1 MQVMSTT
8 TGTEAQLR
16 NRLDGLLSSAFGF
29 SSYRP
34 NQEAVCQA
42 VAGSRDVL
50 LIMPTGSGKSLCYQ
64 LPGIARG
71 GTTLVI
77 SPLIALMEDQVAKLK
92 SLGLSVERIHC
103 GRGRQASRQACFD
116 YLEGKLQFLYI
127 APERLRVTGFPEM
140 LAKRKP
146 TLIAV
151 DEAHCISQWGH
162 DFRPDYRM
170 LGQRLPLL
178 RPAPVIALTAT
189 ATPRVQGDIVEQ
201 LGLEKPARFIHGFR
215 RSNLAIE
222 IVEAPPS
229 ERSLLVC
236 ALLQDPARRPAIVY
250 APTRKQTEALA
261 VELSAQCPT
270 AAYHAGLDAAHRA
283 RVQQDFLDGK
293 IEVMTATIAFGMGI
307 DKPDVRTVMHT
318 ALPGSLEGY
327 YQEVGRAGRDGAPS
341 RALLMQSYA
350 DRRTHD
356 FFFERDYPEVEVLDE
371 IYARL
376 TAQPLEKA
384 ALQGRLT
391 LAADLFDKALEKLW
405 THGGALLDYNE
416 RITRGD
422 ARWRD
427 LYVAQAEHKAAQ
439 LETMIRYAGSSD
451 CRMASL
457 VRHFGDRADE
467 QNSCGICDF
476 CAPAECVAQK
486 FRAPSGKERAVIS
499 RVLKALRA
507 GGPKSSG
514 KLHAEVCPHG
524 DIHRNGFE
532 EVLGAMARSG
542 LLQLVESTFEAEGRR
557 IPYRSVR
564 LTRAGAAADETS
576 AFEFL
581 MKDAEEPASGKR
593 RVKEKKSVK
602 AQEEEESPADVDP
615 ALEQALRAWRL
626 AEAKKLAVPAFAIFS
641 DKTLRAI
648 AGRRPG
654 TGEELLAISG
664 MGLSKVDKYG
674 AAIYRIVQS
683 HG

>member
-1 MQVMSTT
+1 MSTI
-8 TGTEAQLR
+8 TEAEGQLR
-16 NRLDGLLSSAFGF
+16 SKLDRLLNSAFGF

-92 SLGLSVERIHC
+92 ALGFAVERIHC

-116 YLEGKLQFLYI
+116 YLEGKLHFLYI

-201 LGLEKPARFIHGFR
+201 LGLDKPARFIHGFR

-222 IVEAPPS
+222 IVEVPPS
-229 ERSLLVC
+229 ERSVLVC
-236 ALLQDPARRPAIVY
+236 ALLQDPARRPAIIY

-293 IEVMTATIAFGMGI
+293 VEVMTATIAFGMGI

-356 FFFERDYPEVEVLDE
+356 FFFERDYPEVDVLDE

-376 TAQPLEKA
+376 TAQPLEKG

-405 THGGALLDYNE
+405 THGGALLDYDE

-439 LETMIRYAGSSD
+439 LETMIRYAASSD

-476 CAPAECVAQK
+476 CAPAECAAQK
-486 FRAPSGKERAVIS
+486 FRAPSGKERAVIF
-499 RVLKALRA
+499 RVLKTLRA

-514 KLHAEVCPHG
+514 KLHAEVCASG
-524 DIHRNGFE
+524 DMNRNGFE

-564 LTRAGAAADETS
+564 LTQAGVKADETS
-576 AFEFL
+576 ALEFL
-581 MKDAEEPASGKR
+581 MKDGEEPAPGKR
-593 RVKEKKSVK
+593 RLKEKKSAK
-602 AQEEEESPADVDP
+602 PNRDESPADVDP
-615 ALEQALRAWRL
+615 ALEQALRVWRL
-626 AEAKKLAVPAFAIFS
+626 AEAKRLAVPAFAIFS
-641 DKTLRAI
+641 DKTLHAI
-648 AGRRPG
+648 AACRPA
-654 TGEELLAISG
+654 TNEQLLAVSG
-664 MGLSKVDKYG
+664 IGLSKVNKYG
-674 AAIYRIVQS
+674 ADIYRVVRS

>member
-1 MQVMSTT
+1 MSTI
-8 TGTEAQLR
+8 TGTDPPAGRSLEDLLR
-16 NRLDGLLSSAFGF
+16 SAFGF
-29 SSYRP
+29 SSFRP

-42 VAGSRDVL
+42 VTGSRDVL

-92 SLGLSVERIHC
+92 ALGFAVERIHC

-146 TLIAV
+146 ALIAV

-201 LGLEKPARFIHGFR
+201 LGLQAPARFIHGFR
-215 RSNLAIE
+215 RANLAIE
-222 IVEAPPS
+222 IVEVPPS

-236 ALLQDPARRPAIVY
+236 ALLEDPARRPAIIY

-261 VELSAQCPT
+261 VELSAQCST

-283 RVQQDFLDGK
+283 RVQQDFLDSRV
-293 IEVMTATIAFGMGI
+293 EVMTATIAFGMGI
-307 DKPDVRTVMHT
+307 DKPDVRTVIHT

-356 FFFERDYPEVEVLDE
+356 FFFERDYPEAGVIDE
-371 IYARL
+371 IFARL
-376 TAQPLEKA
+376 TAQPIEKA
-384 ALQGRLT
+384 ALQERVALPG
-391 LAADLFDKALEKLW
+391 DLFDKALEKLW
-405 THGGALLDYNE
+405 THGGALLDYDE
-416 RITRGD
+416 KITRGD
-422 ARWRD
+422 ARWRE

-439 LETMIRYAGSSD
+439 LETMIRYAATAD

-457 VRHFGDRADE
+457 VRHFGDRADQ
-467 QNSCGICDF
+467 QNSCGVCDF
-476 CAPAECVAQK
+476 CAPTDCIAQK
-486 FRAPSGKERAVIS
+486 FRGPNAKERAMIS
-499 RVLKALRA
+499 RVLKTVRA

-514 KLHAEVCPHG
+514 KLHAELCPAG
-524 DIHRNGFE
+524 ELHRNGFE

-542 LLQLVESTFEAEGRR
+542 LLQLVESTFEADGRR
-557 IPYRSVR
+557 IPYKSVR
-564 LTRAGAAADETS
+564 LTRAGAAAEETS
-576 AFEFL
+576 ALEFL
-581 MKDAEEPASGKR
+581 MKDTEEPASVKR
-593 RVKEKKSVK
+593 RVKEKKPAK
-602 AQEEEESPADVDP
+602 AKEEEEPSADVDP

-648 AGRRPG
+648 AARRPL
-654 TGEELLAISG
+654 TGEALLAIHG
-664 MGLSKVDKYG
+664 MGLSKVDKYSADIFRVVRSRG
-674 AAIYRIVQS
+674 
-683 HG
+683 

>member
-1 MQVMSTT
+1 M
-8 TGTEAQLR
+8 
-16 NRLDGLLSSAFGF
+16 
-29 SSYRP
+29 
-34 NQEAVCQA
+34 
-42 VAGSRDVL
+42 
-50 LIMPTGSGKSLCYQ
+50 
-64 LPGIARG
+64 
-71 GTTLVI
+71 
-77 SPLIALMEDQVAKLK
+77 
-92 SLGLSVERIHC
+92 
-103 GRGRQASRQACFD
+103 
-116 YLEGKLQFLYI
+116 
-127 APERLRVTGFPEM
+127 
-140 LAKRKP
+140 
-146 TLIAV
+146 
-151 DEAHCISQWGH
+151 
-162 DFRPDYRM
+162 
-170 LGQRLPLL
+170 
-178 RPAPVIALTAT
+178 
-189 ATPRVQGDIVEQ
+189 
-201 LGLEKPARFIHGFR
+201 
-215 RSNLAIE
+215 
-222 IVEAPPS
+222 
-229 ERSLLVC
+229 
-236 ALLQDPARRPAIVY
+236 LQDPARRPAIIY

-261 VELSAQCPT
+261 IELSAQCPT

-318 ALPGSLEGY
+318 ALPEAWKAITRRSAVRL
-327 YQEVGRAGRDGAPS
+327 RWRPS

-356 FFFERDYPEVEVLDE
+356 FFFERDYPEVDVLDE

-405 THGGALLDYNE
+405 THGGALLDYDE

-439 LETMIRYAGSSD
+439 LETMIRYAASSD

-476 CAPAECVAQK
+476 CAPAECAAQK
-486 FRAPSGKERAVIS
+486 FRAPSGKERTVIF

-514 KLHAEVCPHG
+514 KLHAEVCANG
-524 DIHRNGFE
+524 DINRNGFE

-564 LTRAGAAADETS
+564 LTQAGVKADETT
-576 AFEFL
+576 ALEFL
-581 MKDAEEPASGKR
+581 MKDGEEPAPGKR
-593 RVKEKKSVK
+593 RAKEKKSAK
-602 AQEEEESPADVDP
+602 RKEEDELPADVDP
-615 ALEQALRAWRL
+615 ALEQALRVWRV

-648 AGRRPG
+648 AARRPA
-654 TGEELLAISG
+654 TGAELLAISG
-664 MGLSKVDKYG
+664 MGLSKVNRYG
-674 AAIYRIVQS
+674 ADIYRVVRS
-683 HG
+683 HH

>member
-1 MQVMSTT
+1 MPTT
-8 TGTEAQLR
+8 TATEGEVRHSLEDLLR
-16 NRLDGLLSSAFGF
+16 SAFGF
-29 SSYRP
+29 SSFRP

-42 VAGSRDVL
+42 VTGSRDVL

-92 SLGLSVERIHC
+92 ALGLAVERIHC

-127 APERLRVTGFPEM
+127 APERLRVAGFPEM
-140 LAKRKP
+140 LAKRRP

-189 ATPRVQGDIVEQ
+189 ATPRVQNDIVEQ

-215 RSNLAIE
+215 RPNLAIE
-222 IVEAPPS
+222 IVEVPPS
-229 ERSLLVC
+229 ERSLLVG
-236 ALLQDPARRPAIVY
+236 ALLRDPARRPAIIY

-261 VELSAQCPT
+261 IDLSLQCAT

-293 IEVMTATIAFGMGI
+293 IEIMTATIAFGMGI

-341 RALLMQSYA
+341 RALLLQSYA

-356 FFFERDYPEVEVLDE
+356 FFFERDYPEVAVLDE
-371 IYARL
+371 IYKRL
-376 TAQPLEKA
+376 TSQPVEKA
-384 ALQGRLT
+384 ALQERLT
-391 LAADLFDKALEKLW
+391 LLPDLFDKALEKLW
-405 THGGALLDYNE
+405 THGGALLDYDE
-416 RITRGD
+416 KVARGD
-422 ARWRD
+422 ARWRQ

-439 LETMIRYAGSSD
+439 LETMIRYAASAD

-457 VRHFGDRADE
+457 VRHFGDRADG
-467 QNSCGICDF
+467 QSSCGICDF

-486 FRAPSGKERAVIS
+486 FRAPSAKERAVIF
-499 RVLKALRA
+499 RTLKTLRA
-507 GGPKSSG
+507 HGPKSSG
-514 KLHAEVCPHG
+514 KLHAEVCAAGEINRHS
-524 DIHRNGFE
+524 FE

-542 LLQLVESTFEAEGRR
+542 LLHLVESSFEADGRH
-557 IPYRSVR
+557 IPYKSVR
-564 LTRAGAAADETS
+564 LTRAGVAADETT
-576 AFEFL
+576 ALEFL
-581 MKDAEEPASGKR
+581 LKDAEEPASGKR
-593 RVKEKKSVK
+593 RVKEKKS
-602 AQEEEESPADVDP
+602 ATANEEDDMPADVDP

-648 AGRRPG
+648 AAHRPT
-654 TGEELLAISG
+654 TGEELLGISG

-674 AAIYRIVQS
+674 AAIYRLVCS
-683 HG
+683 HS